1 MKKILIC
8 DIIEH
13 YSFTFTIIKDGYFKR
28 RHYAKKYDRLWEKCL
43 Y

>member
-13 YSFTFTIIKDGYFKR
+13 DRFTFTIIKDGYFKR
-28 RHYAKKYDRLWEKCL
+28 RHYAKKYDRVREM
-43 Y
+43 YVY